1 MVSAR
6 PVEITIRAEALS
18 IEREKI
24 LQAAQKYIEKKKYDR
39 AIVEYQRIVQEDP
52 NDARTLL
59 KIGDLQA
66 RLSAYPE
73 AIATYD
79 RVGQFYASQ
88 GFALKAIAVYKQI
101 RELIK
106 KHAPDLADRYGHIVP
121 KLAEIYTQL
130 GLTSDALAAWDE
142 VATRLQR
149 ASRDRDAIEVFRKMV
164 ELDQG
169 NPLPH
174 LRLAE
179 ACCRVQSLDEAIDSF
194 WTAAELL
201 LNLERAD
208 DALKVVERI
217 LHFRPDARFARV
229 AAELYLGRG
238 TREDGMQALAKLQ
251 VCFQADPKDLETL
264 GLLAQAFTLIG
275 QEAKAV
281 EVYKE
286 MARLAR
292 EQNKTDLYSQLLGHL
307 RQVAP
312 SDDQVAAFDSMLP
325 GAQSQSQR
333 PGDYSQPSQPS
344 HASLS
349 DSEVE
354 LLEDSQNFD
363 VAAPQTVT
371 LPDPRPHTASAPD
384 VVVVDEQLEV
394 AEELNDPN
402 SFDARGHARKAIVD
416 AESFRKLR
424 LYPKAVEAL
433 HIALEIDPR
442 SLEIRE
448 KLRELLLE
456 AGETDAARQESINVA
471 QLYLEAGNVGQAE
484 ALLSQVLEVDPENHD
499 ALLLWEQLAS
509 GSSPYAEEV
518 DDGRTRVR
526 SAHDM
531 LPGSAPDGFD
541 PSSPLPS
548 YDLEEIGAE
557 QAMHSEPGRSLT
569 RHSLAA
575 MDDPFGGP
583 GNPDEPLPS
592 FPLTSQADD
601 ELGIGNDGETEVT
614 SLADYQDEEEISIV
628 EDFVPAQAAL
638 RPPAPEAN
646 YEGLE
651 DVLDEA
657 EFFAAR
663 GLYEDA
669 KAILLE
675 QLSRTPH
682 HKLVL
687 ERLGEIEAQ
696 LGSSGESQTKERS
709 QLSDHGSSRP
719 FDLDQSLTALDSLE
733 MPPESFSA
741 ESRQMLSS
749 TQDIDVDQVFEK
761 FKAGVK
767 AQVAENDSA
776 THYDLGVAYKEMG
789 LLPDAVGE
797 FETAARDSAR
807 ECMCFAMI
815 GMIYLEQNQLDRA
828 AEAYV
833 RALSAAQ
840 KTVEQ
845 EMSLYYDLGNV
856 YEMKGKNQD
865 ALYYFQKIAR
875 RDPGYRDVSD
885 RIVQLSPR
893 APQHALNSQRAVND
907 EEFDRV
913 FDDLFESK

>member
-1 MVSAR
+1 M
-6 PVEITIRAEALS
+6 S

-52 NDARTLL
+52 KDARTLL

-121 KLAEIYTQL
+121 KLADIYTQL
-130 GLTSDALAAWDE
+130 GLTSDALSAWDE

-164 ELDQG
+164 ALDAG

-179 ACCRVQSLDEAIDSF
+179 ACCRVQALDEAIESF
-194 WTAAELL
+194 WAAAELL
-201 LNLERAD
+201 MNLERAD

-217 LHFRPDARFARV
+217 LHFRPDPRFARV
-229 AAELYLGRG
+229 AAELYLGRAS
-238 TREDGMQALAKLQ
+238 REDGMQALAKLQ
-251 VCFQADPKDLETL
+251 LCFQADPKDLETL

-275 QEAKAV
+275 QENKAV

-292 EQNKTDLYSQLLGHL
+292 EQNKTELYGQLLGHL
-307 RQVAP
+307 RKVAP
-312 SDDQVAAFDSMLP
+312 SDDQVAAFDSMMPTQRSVLP
-325 GAQSQSQR
+325 IES
-333 PGDYSQPSQPS
+333 S
-344 HASLS
+344 HASIA

-363 VAAPQTVT
+363 VAVQPAMQ
-371 LPDPRPHTASAPD
+371 LPEPRPRLASAPD

-394 AEELNDPN
+394 AEELSDPS
-402 SFDARGHARKAIVD
+402 SFDTRAHARKAIVD

-424 LYPKAVEAL
+424 LYPKAIEAL

-442 SLEIRE
+442 SLGIRE
-448 KLRELLLE
+448 KLRELLVE
-456 AGETDAARQESINVA
+456 AGMHEAARQESINVA
-471 QLYLEAGNVGQAE
+471 QLQFEIGNLAQAE
-484 ALLSQVLEVDPENHD
+484 ALLAQVLEVDPENHD
-499 ALLLWEQLAS
+499 ALLLWEQLAT
-509 GSSPYAEEV
+509 GSNPYTEQT
-518 DDGRTRVR
+518 DDGHTRVR
-526 SAHDM
+526 GADDAPRGSQ
-531 LPGSAPDGFD
+531 PGALDANE
-541 PSSPLPS
+541 PLPS
-548 YDLEEIGAE
+548 YDLEEIGAD
-557 QAMHSEPGRSLT
+557 QAMYSEPGHSRGKRSLA
-569 RHSLAA
+569 S
-575 MDDPFGGP
+575 MDDPFGAADG
-583 GNPDEPLPS
+583 PLPS
-592 FPLTSQADD
+592 FQLGSQSDD
-601 ELGIGNDGETEVT
+601 DLGIGPEPTTDVNRLPQYTD
-614 SLADYQDEEEISIV
+614 DEAEEISSV
-628 EDFVPAQAAL
+628 EDFI
-638 RPPAPEAN
+638 PAPAPANVEA

-669 KAILLE
+669 RAILLE
-675 QLSRTPH
+675 QLTRTPD

-687 ERLGEIEAQ
+687 ERLYEVDAQ
-696 LGSSGESQTKERS
+696 LKNSAESQTKERS
-709 QLSDHGSSRP
+709 QLSDHGTGEAY
-719 FDLDQSLTALDSLE
+719 DVAQSLDALDALE
-733 MPPESFSA
+733 AVPDSYAA
-741 ESRQMLSS
+741 ESRQMLPS
-749 TQDIDVDQVFEK
+749 TEEIDVDQVFEK

-767 AQVAENDSA
+767 AQVADNDSA

-797 FETAARDSAR
+797 FEMAGRDPAR

-815 GMIYLEQNQLDRA
+815 GLLYLEQAQLDRA

-833 RALSAAQ
+833 RALSAAH

-875 RDPGYRDVSD
+875 RDPGYRDIAD
-885 RIVQLSPR
+885 RIRHLSPPPAGAPSNAAR
-893 APQHALNSQRAVND
+893 ASGD
-907 EEFDRV
+907 DEFDRV
-913 FDDLFESK
+913 FDDLFASKSQS

>member
-1 MVSAR
+1 
-6 PVEITIRAEALS
+6 
-18 IEREKI
+18 
-24 LQAAQKYIEKKKYDR
+24 
-39 AIVEYQRIVQEDP
+39 
-52 NDARTLL
+52 
-59 KIGDLQA
+59 
-66 RLSAYPE
+66 
-73 AIATYD
+73 
-79 RVGQFYASQ
+79 
-88 GFALKAIAVYKQI
+88 
-101 RELIK
+101 
-106 KHAPDLADRYGHIVP
+106 
-121 KLAEIYTQL
+121 
-130 GLTSDALAAWDE
+130 
-142 VATRLQR
+142 
-149 ASRDRDAIEVFRKMV
+149 
-164 ELDQG
+164 
-169 NPLPH
+169 
-174 LRLAE
+174 
-179 ACCRVQSLDEAIDSF
+179 
-194 WTAAELL
+194 
-201 LNLERAD
+201 
-208 DALKVVERI
+208 
-217 LHFRPDARFARV
+217 
-229 AAELYLGRG
+229 
-238 TREDGMQALAKLQ
+238 
-251 VCFQADPKDLETL
+251 
-264 GLLAQAFTLIG
+264 
-275 QEAKAV
+275 
-281 EVYKE
+281 
-286 MARLAR
+286 
-292 EQNKTDLYSQLLGHL
+292 
-307 RQVAP
+307 
-312 SDDQVAAFDSMLP
+312 
-325 GAQSQSQR
+325 
-333 PGDYSQPSQPS
+333 
-344 HASLS
+344 
-349 DSEVE
+349 
-354 LLEDSQNFD
+354 
-363 VAAPQTVT
+363 
-371 LPDPRPHTASAPD
+371 
-384 VVVVDEQLEV
+384 
-394 AEELNDPN
+394 
-402 SFDARGHARKAIVD
+402 
-416 AESFRKLR
+416 
-424 LYPKAVEAL
+424 
-433 HIALEIDPR
+433 
-442 SLEIRE
+442 
-448 KLRELLLE
+448 
-456 AGETDAARQESINVA
+456 
-471 QLYLEAGNVGQAE
+471 
-484 ALLSQVLEVDPENHD
+484 
-499 ALLLWEQLAS
+499 
-509 GSSPYAEEV
+509 V

-531 LPGSAPDGFD
+531 PPGVPSDGFD

-557 QAMHSEPGRSLT
+557 QAMHSEPGRSLA

-592 FPLTSQADD
+592 FPLASQLDD
-601 ELGIGNDGETEVT
+601 ELGIGNDGATEVT
-614 SLADYQDEEEISIV
+614 DLADYEDEDEISII
-628 EDFVPAQAAL
+628 EDFVPAAQAEL
-638 RPPAPEAN
+638 VPPPAEAN

-675 QLSRTPH
+675 QLGRTPN

-687 ERLGEIEAQ
+687 ERLAEIEAQ

-709 QLSDHGSSRP
+709 QLSDHGSSKD
-719 FDLDQSLTALDSLE
+719 FDVDQSLTALDSLE

-767 AQVAENDSA
+767 AQVADNDSA

>member
-1 MVSAR
+1 M
-6 PVEITIRAEALS
+6 
-18 IEREKI
+18 
-24 LQAAQKYIEKKKYDR
+24 
-39 AIVEYQRIVQEDP
+39 
-52 NDARTLL
+52 

-79 RVGQFYASQ
+79 RVGQYYAAQ

-106 KHAPDLADRYGHIVP
+106 KHAPELADRYGHIVP
-121 KLAEIYTQL
+121 KLADIYTQL

-149 ASRDRDAIEVFRKMV
+149 ASRDRDAIEVFHKMV
-164 ELDQG
+164 ELDAG

-179 ACCRVQSLDEAIDSF
+179 ACCRVQSLDEAIESF

-229 AAELYLGRG
+229 AAELYLARA

-251 VCFQADPKDLETL
+251 ICFQADPKDLDTL

-292 EQNKTDLYSQLLGHL
+292 EQNKTELYAELLGHL

-312 SDDQVAAFDSMLP
+312 SDDQVAAFESMMP
-325 GAQSQSQR
+325 GARSVR
-333 PGDYSQPSQPS
+333 PTEDS

-349 DSEVE
+349 DAEVE
-354 LLEDSQNFD
+354 LLDDDQGFD
-363 VAAPQTVT
+363 VAPTAAVA
-371 LPDPRPHTASAPD
+371 LPEPGRPRLVSTPD
-384 VVVVDEQLEV
+384 VVVVDDRIEA
-394 AEELNDPN
+394 AEELNDAT
-402 SFDARGHARKAIVD
+402 SFDAPSHARKAIVT

-424 LYPKAVEAL
+424 LYPKAIEAL

-448 KLRELLLE
+448 KLREVLLE
-456 AGETDAARQESINVA
+456 AGERDAARAETINVA
-471 QLYLEAGNVGQAE
+471 QLHFEAGDVAQAE
-484 ALLSQVLEVDPENHD
+484 ALLAPVLEVDPENHD
-499 ALLLWEQLAS
+499 ALLLWERIA
-509 GSSPYAEEV
+509 GGAES
-518 DDGRTRVR
+518 DT
-526 SAHDM
+526 
-531 LPGSAPDGFD
+531 FD
-541 PSSPLPS
+541 PNQPLPS
-548 YDLEEIGAE
+548 YDLEEVSAE
-557 QAMHSEPGRSLT
+557 QAMHTETGVPLKRSL
-569 RHSLAA
+569 HA
-575 MDDPFGGP
+575 MDDPFGAP
-583 GNPDEPLPS
+583 GGGDDPLPS
-592 FPLTSQADD
+592 FPLGSQTDD
-601 ELGIGNDGETEVT
+601 DLGVT
-614 SLADYQDEEEISIV
+614 AEQPSDLTDLAEYDEEEEEISSV
-628 EDFVPAQAAL
+628 EDFIPPSPVAA
-638 RPPAPEAN
+638 APEPS

-657 EFFAAR
+657 EFFATR

-669 KAILLE
+669 KTILLE
-675 QLSRTPH
+675 QLGRTPN

-687 ERLGEIEAQ
+687 ERLSEIEAQ
-696 LGSSGESQTKERS
+696 LGSSGDSQTKERS
-709 QLSDHGSSRP
+709 RLSDRAKET
-719 FDLDQSLTALDSLE
+719 FDVAESLNALDALE
-733 MPPESFSA
+733 PVPDSYSA
-741 ESRQMLSS
+741 EARQALSS

-767 AQVAENDSA
+767 AQVADNDSA

-797 FETAARDSAR
+797 FEVAGRDPLR

-815 GMIYLEQNQLDRA
+815 GLIYLEQNQLDRA

-856 YEMKGKNQD
+856 YEMKRQ
-865 ALYYFQKIAR
+865 
-875 RDPGYRDVSD
+875 S
-885 RIVQLSPR
+885 
-893 APQHALNSQRAVND
+893 
-907 EEFDRV
+907 
-913 FDDLFESK
+913 